1 MNLGSVMLSQ
11 LWYQNTNDKRKK
23 DKLDYIKKKKKVF
36 ASKDI
41 IKEVKRKST
50 EWEKMFV
57 ICLSDKGLV
66 SGTL

>member
-1 MNLGSVMLSQ
+1 MNLGSVMVSQ
-11 LWYQNTNDKRKK
+11 LWYQNTNHKRKK
-23 DKLDYIKKKKKVF
+23 DKLDYIKKKKVF

-57 ICLSDKGLV
+57 IHLSDKGMM
-66 SGTL
+66 SGIL

>member
-1 MNLGSVMLSQ
+1 MTLGLVMVSQ
-11 LWYQNTNDKRKK
+11 LWYQNTNDK
-23 DKLDYIKKKKKVF
+23 KKKKINCTTLKKIIF

-57 ICLSDKGLV
+57 IHLSDKDLV
-66 SGTL
+66 SGIS

>member
-1 MNLGSVMLSQ
+1 M
-11 LWYQNTNDKRKK
+11 T
-23 DKLDYIKKKKKVF
+23 KKKINWTTFKKIIF

-57 ICLSDKGLV
+57 IHLSDKDLV
-66 SGTL
+66 SGIL